1 MSDTEIEFSLS
12 KEEIKLFSSIIT
24 FGAQTKKELL
34 LSSDIQAE
42 KADESLLS
50 LINKG
55 LIKEDDE
62 LQVYHPSLPL
72 KNIQKMLNE
81 GTTRIEKNKV
91 DQTENF
97 QQYRKITEEELDN
110 FNNIL
115 VEQLRKFSE
124 SNNELRVTLK
134 EELENREQQ
143 RIELANKVLD
153 EMISSFS
160 ETGSKFQSETQS
172 AISTESVNF
181 EKNWTKVTNRFQTV
195 PEIGIRILKD
205 SLTQHEE
212 ELGNVIKSVT
222 EKITSHHSQLL
233 NIIASIE
240 AESTSQIQEFLSNTE
255 SSGGELR
262 ANLTTGLNESR
273 KHEKEFVKDIQQQVL
288 VSLIDNVTKALKG
301 VVSELAKEIDKDI
314 NDALITV
321 KQQTAAAIT
330 ESSEQIKS
338 EFKEFADNATELI
351 QEQKPSLG
359 VLNTE
364 LTEISAGQKLEK
376 ISDNFKQQLHLHIT
390 TDLNALESN
399 YRRVQHTIADIMEN
413 IRRDAKN
420 RLIQQNTEFEK
431 IVTLFSEIIE
441 KSVSRRDM
449 EVARLQQLAQSIDQH
464 LRSLQVSIPM
474 RTNHFKT
481 TTIASIENTKTEIQ
495 ETINKSIKSA
505 IDDIYT
511 FLKNSQDRIE
521 TIVNETMEESKR
533 EIKNVITSSEQLDN
547 TISNLHKQYIETI
560 ESRFE
565 QRAKVMN
572 TELEAVAR

>member
-12 KEEIKLFSSIIT
+12 KEEIKLFSSIMT

-42 KADESLLS
+42 KAEESLSS

-55 LIKEDDE
+55 LIKKDDE
-62 LQVYHPSLPL
+62 IQVFFPSLPL
-72 KNIQKMLNE
+72 KNIQEMLNE

-110 FNNIL
+110 FYSIL
-115 VEQLRKFSE
+115 EEQLSKFSE
-124 SNNELRVTLK
+124 SSNELRVTLK

-143 RIELANKVLD
+143 RIELSKNVVD

-172 AISTESVNF
+172 AISTESVGF
-181 EKNWTKVTNRFQTV
+181 EKNWTKVTNRFQTI
-195 PEIGIRILKD
+195 PEIVIRILKE
-205 SLTQHEE
+205 SLAQYEE

-262 ANLTTGLNESR
+262 ANLTTGFNESR
-273 KHEKEFVKDIQQQVL
+273 KHEKEFVKEIKQQVQ
-288 VSLIDNVTKALKG
+288 VSLVDNVTKALKG
-301 VVSELAKEIDKDI
+301 VVSELAKEIDKEI
-314 NDALITV
+314 NDALIVV
-321 KQQTAAAIT
+321 KQQTAAAIV

-338 EFKEFADNATELI
+338 GFKEFADNATELI

-364 LTEISAGQKLEK
+364 LSEFSAGQKLEK
-376 ISDNFKQQLHLHIT
+376 ISDNFKQQLHSHIT

-399 YRRVQHTIADIMEN
+399 YRRVQHSIADIMEN

-420 RLIQQNTEFEK
+420 RLIQQNNEFEK
-431 IVTLFSEIIE
+431 LISHFSEIIE

-449 EVARLQQLAQSIDQH
+449 EVARLQQLSQSIDQH
-464 LRSLQVSIPM
+464 LRNLLVSIPM

-481 TTIASIENTKTEIQ
+481 TTIGSIENTKTEIQ

-505 IDDIYT
+505 ID
-511 FLKNSQDRIE
+511 
-521 TIVNETMEESKR
+521 
-533 EIKNVITSSEQLDN
+533 
-547 TISNLHKQYIETI
+547 
-560 ESRFE
+560 
-565 QRAKVMN
+565 
-572 TELEAVAR
+572 